1 MRVTVL
7 CWGHLTDYFGSDGF
21 EVELPE
27 GSTIQTV
34 VTLLEQREPK
44 AAGLTRRCRY
54 ALDEEYA
61 PLETP
66 LYDGCTVAILPP
78 MSGG

>member
-7 CWGHLTDYFGSDGF
+7 CWGHLTDYFGSEGF
-21 EVELPE
+21 ELELPE
-27 GSTIQTV
+27 GSQIQNV
-34 VTLLEQREPK
+34 ITLLEQREPK
-44 AAGLTRRCRY
+44 ATRLTRSCRY

-61 PLETP
+61 PLDTP
-66 LYDGCTVAILPP
+66 LQDGCTVAILPP